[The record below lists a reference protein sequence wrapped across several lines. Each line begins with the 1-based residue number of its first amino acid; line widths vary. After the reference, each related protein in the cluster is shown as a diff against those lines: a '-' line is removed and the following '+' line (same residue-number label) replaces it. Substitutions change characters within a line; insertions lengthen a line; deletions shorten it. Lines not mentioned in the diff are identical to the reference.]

1 MSICKGGKTMVK
13 LNYADGKN
21 EISNESGV
29 QVIGSKAPDSKGLSP
44 KELLEGAVA
53 LCISITLEKILERD
67 KIIVNLN
74 ELEIEVKATKSEGI
88 TNRFTDFEAQVILP
102 KDIDEDY
109 NKLVKLIE
117 RGCTISNTLI
127 KEAKVELIVK

>member
-29 QVIGSKAPDSKGLSP
+29 QVIGSKAPDSNGLSP

-67 KIIVNLN
+67 KISVNLN

-88 TNRFTDFEAQVILP
+88 TNRFTDFEAHVTLP